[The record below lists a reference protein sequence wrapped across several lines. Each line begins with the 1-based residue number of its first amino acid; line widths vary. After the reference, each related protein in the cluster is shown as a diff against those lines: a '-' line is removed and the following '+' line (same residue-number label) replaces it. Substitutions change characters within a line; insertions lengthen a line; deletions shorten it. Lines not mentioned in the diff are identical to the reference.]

1 MSIGRGYNGDRSV
14 STANQEILTVIDAT
28 WTKPRGE
35 YYEFSFQN
43 TQPCTVKVNGSAPIP
58 LDAIQGI
65 ESDVDDAVITSFVIV
80 EAGIN
85 YKWFGKY

>member
-1 MSIGRGYNGDRSV
+1 MGRGYNGGSGA
-14 STANQEILTVIDAT
+14 STANQEILTVIDAA

-35 YYEFSFQN
+35 YYEFLFQN
-43 TQPCTVKVNGSAPIP
+43 TQPCTVKINGSSPIP

-65 ESDVDDAVITSFVIV
+65 ESDINDAVITSFVIV

>member
-1 MSIGRGYNGDRSV
+1 MSKGKGVNGDRAV

-35 YYEFSFQN
+35 YYEFSFLN
-43 TQPCTVKVNGSAPIP
+43 TQACTVKVNDKLVP
-58 LDAIQGI
+58 LDANQGF
-65 ESDVDDAVITSFVIV
+65 ELYRDDVDVTSVVIV
-80 EAGIN
+80 ESGIN